1 MGTTAAGD
9 IKIKITHRYPFPKNE
24 EENLSTKD
32 KTGARSI
39 EDDGIM
45 MSQIF
50 MGSDGMYGEA
60 GTRRG
65 KSLLSISPQMPASKT
80 ISLSPP
86 MINESPLFNDFQYVG
101 ETMGVENGTIFLP
114 IENGSEL
121 YRTRTPGLTDFSIKS
136 STPIRGVDSWDN
148 VGKLFNEQKGTVHSQ
163 A

>member
-1 MGTTAAGD
+1 
-9 IKIKITHRYPFPKNE
+9 
-24 EENLSTKD
+24 
-32 KTGARSI
+32 
-39 EDDGIM
+39 M

-114 IENGSEL
+114 IEKHPEDGLVEGVTVPKEL
-121 YRTRTPGLTDFSIKS
+121 YATLYAPG
-136 STPIRGVDSWDN
+136 PGMP
-148 VGKLFNEQKGTVHSQ
+148 
-163 A
+163 